1 MGIFSRII
9 DGFKLTEYDESL
21 RTEVK
26 KIVDT
31 HKTAYESIALEE
43 LGYVGATLGNGDYQ
57 QVLMQIEHVF
67 DPEKETAG
75 RLEAMTTYYPEAM
88 ATYFAAAELA
98 ARRNERFVYRHVVL
112 LSALRFIKFTSFS
125 DSEVT
130 ECLAT
135 TVNQIIPADY

>member
-21 RTEVK
+21 RGEVK

-75 RLEAMTTYYPEAM
+75 RLKAMTTYYPEAM
-88 ATYFAAAELA
+88 ATYLAAAELA

-125 DSEVT
+125 DSNVT